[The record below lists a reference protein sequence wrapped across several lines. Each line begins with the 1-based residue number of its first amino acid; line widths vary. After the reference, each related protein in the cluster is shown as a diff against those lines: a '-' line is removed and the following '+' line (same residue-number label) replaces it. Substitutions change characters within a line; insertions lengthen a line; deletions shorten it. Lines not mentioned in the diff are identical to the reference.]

1 MAEFGWLYEIGELS
15 RQNVYDAVFDWV
27 MDVASA
33 HKIKTK
39 VVVCVCLCVCIGVC
53 KYSVTFGE
61 HESENRFVRQANKK
75 QFYINKRKRIC
86 K

>member
-39 VVVCVCLCVCIGVC
+39 VVVCVCLCVCVLVC
-53 KYSVTFGE
+53 VNTAS
-61 HESENRFVRQANKK
+61 HLANTRAKK
-75 QFYINKRKRIC
+75 IR
-86 K
+86 